1 MLGFSPLCMSPSAY
15 LWSPSLVTLP
25 SSTFARRFIPS
36 APITR
41 GRSATGLKS
50 TVAATP
56 LASMASSFDFI
67 VALPVHR
74 DGHNGAIV
82 DQSIEH
88 AVGRTYVDADQRTG
102 NAGDLDGPGHLLLRG
117 IDHGNRIA

>member
-1 MLGFSPLCMSPSAY
+1 MFGFSPLCMSPSAN

-82 DQSIEH
+82 DQPIEQT
-88 AVGRTYVDADQRTG
+88 VGRTHLHADPRTG
-102 NAGDLDGPGHLLLRG
+102 TPGDLH
-117 IDHGNRIA
+117 